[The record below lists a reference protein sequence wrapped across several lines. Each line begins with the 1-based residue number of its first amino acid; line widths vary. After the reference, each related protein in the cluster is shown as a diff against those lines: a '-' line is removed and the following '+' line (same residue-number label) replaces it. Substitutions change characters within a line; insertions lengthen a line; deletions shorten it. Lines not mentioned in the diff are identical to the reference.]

1 MLDFTKEQDS
11 PASVFHNVMAE
22 FLVKL
27 ADERGHVLQ
36 RVETGFSDKEV
47 RDRFVQQGYLV
58 YSVKDNSGFLGL
70 NLLKPRAKLKSEEFI
85 IFNQQFVT
93 LINAGL
99 PILTGLDLLSRRQR
113 NPFFRT
119 LLENV
124 RERVK
129 SGEFLSAA
137 FEAQGKGVI
146 SKIYVTTLMAGE
158 RSGSLEEVLARYVAY
173 QRITAT
179 FRKKLI
185 SSLWYP
191 AILVVALTLML
202 SFLITYVVPKFADL
216 YRQFDAELP
225 ATTQFLL
232 KVGTGIQGYFY
243 IIGPAVVIAILSL
256 LAWSRSDRGKNT
268 LDILRFK
275 IPVLSEIWMKYQVSM
290 FSRTLATLLAGG
302 MPLVTSLETA
312 SSAINSRKIAN
323 TVLDAAGTVREGQ
336 SLSSSL
342 ESTGFFPDLAVEMIE
357 VGESTGALAAMLN
370 SVAEFYEEDV
380 QNALGASLQLI
391 EPVLL
396 IFMACIVAFVLIA
409 LYLPIFTLGSQIH

>member
-1 MLDFTKEQDS
+1 
-11 PASVFHNVMAE
+11 MAE

-36 RVETGFSDKEV
+36 RVETGFSGKEV
-47 RDRFVQQGYLV
+47 RERFTQQGYLV
-58 YSVKDNSGFLGL
+58 YSVKDNRGLLGI
-70 NLLKPRAKLKSEEFI
+70 NLLKPRAKIKTDHFI

-93 LINAGL
+93 LIKAGL
-99 PILTGLDLLSRRQR
+99 PILTGLDLLSKRQR
-113 NPFFRT
+113 NPFFRS

-129 SGEFLSAA
+129 SGEFLSSA

-146 SKIYVTTLMAGE
+146 SKIYTTTLLAGE
-158 RSGSLEEVLARYVAY
+158 RSGNLEEVLARYVSY

-185 SSLWYP
+185 AALWYP

-202 SFLITYVVPKFADL
+202 SFLITYVVPKFAEL
-216 YRQFDAELP
+216 YDSLGAQLP
-225 ATTQFLL
+225 AITQLL
-232 KVGTGIQGYFY
+232 LNMGKTVQGHFY
-243 IIGPAVVIAILSL
+243 IVAPVIVIGVLAGIA
-256 LAWSRSDRGKNT
+256 WTKSDSGNRAI
-268 LDILRFK
+268 DALRFK
-275 IPVLSEIWMKYQVSM
+275 IPIFSEIWMKYQVSM

-302 MPLVTSLETA
+302 MPLVPSLETS
-312 SSAINSRKIAN
+312 SSAINSRRIAA
-323 TVLDAAGTVREGQ
+323 TVLNAATSVREGQ
-336 SLSSSL
+336 PLSASL
-342 ESTGFFPDLAVEMIE
+342 EETKFFPELAVEMIE
-357 VGESTGALAAMLN
+357 VGESTGALPTMLN

-380 QNALGASLQLI
+380 QNALTAALQLI

-409 LYLPIFTLGSQIH
+409 LYLPIFSLGGQIH

>member
-1 MLDFTKEQDS
+1 
-11 PASVFHNVMAE
+11 MAE

-47 RDRFVQQGYLV
+47 RERFVQQGYLV
-58 YSVKDNSGFLGL
+58 YSVKDNRGVLGI
-70 NLLKPRAKLKSEEFI
+70 NLLKPRTKIKTDDFI
-85 IFNQQFVT
+85 VFNQQFVT
-93 LINAGL
+93 LIKAGL
-99 PILTGLDLLSRRQR
+99 PILTGLDLLSKRQR

-129 SGEFLSAA
+129 SGEFLSTA

-146 SKIYVTTLMAGE
+146 SKIYTTTLLAGE
-158 RSGSLEEVLARYVAY
+158 RSGNLEEVLSRYVSY
-173 QRITAT
+173 QRVTST

-185 SSLWYP
+185 SALWYP

-202 SFLITYVVPKFADL
+202 SFLITYVVPKFAEL
-216 YRQFDAELP
+216 YNQFDAQLP
-225 ATTQFLL
+225 AITTLLL
-232 KVGTGIQGYFY
+232 KMGTTIQGYFY
-243 IIGPAVVIAILSL
+243 IVGPAILIAVIAGI
-256 LAWSRSDRGKNT
+256 AWTRSDSGTNAI
-268 LDILRFK
+268 DALRFK

-290 FSRTLATLLAGG
+290 FSRTLATLLSGG
-302 MPLVTSLETA
+302 MPLVPSLET
-312 SSAINSRKIAN
+312 SGSAINSRRIAA
-323 TVLDAAGTVREGQ
+323 TVTKASESVREGQ
-336 SLSSSL
+336 PLSSSL
-342 ESTGFFPDLAVEMIE
+342 EGTGFFPELAVEMIE
-357 VGESTGALAAMLN
+357 VGESTGALPTMLN

-380 QNALGASLQLI
+380 QNALAASLQLV

-409 LYLPIFTLGSQIH
+409 LYLPIFSLGSQIR

>member
-1 MLDFTKEQDS
+1 
-11 PASVFHNVMAE
+11 MAE

-58 YSVKDNSGFLGL
+58 YSVRDNSGVLGL
-70 NLLKPRAKLKSEEFI
+70 NLFKGRSKIKTEEFI

-93 LINAGL
+93 LIKAGL

-158 RSGSLEEVLARYVAY
+158 RSGNLEEVLARYVSY

-216 YRQFDAELP
+216 YKQFDADLP
-225 ATTQFLL
+225 AITQLLL
-232 KVGTGIQGYFY
+232 KIGTTIQGYFY
-243 IIGPAVVIAILSL
+243 IIGPAVIVAFISVS
-256 LAWSRSDRGKNT
+256 AWTRSEQGKNV
-268 LDILRFK
+268 LDTLRFK
-275 IPVLSEIWMKYQVSM
+275 VPILSEIWMKYQVAM

-312 SSAINSRKIAN
+312 SSAINSRRIAG
-323 TVLDAAGTVREGQ
+323 TVLKAAGTVREGQ

-391 EPVLL
+391 EPILL

-409 LYLPIFTLGSQIH
+409 LYMPIFSLGSQIH